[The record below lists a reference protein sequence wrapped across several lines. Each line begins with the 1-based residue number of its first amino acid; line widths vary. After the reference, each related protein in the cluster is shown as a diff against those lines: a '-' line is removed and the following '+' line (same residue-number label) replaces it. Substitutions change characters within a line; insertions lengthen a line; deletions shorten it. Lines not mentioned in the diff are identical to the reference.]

1 MIKKEKTD
9 IFRQAVKAHQKYLY
23 LIVFL
28 SIFVATPPVLPIVY
42 MRAVFGP
49 VINSQ
54 SVSFLFSLAG
64 VLIVGLALNGVL
76 EWIRERHAF
85 RNYIV
90 DKLIR
95 RKDIQGNI

>member
-1 MIKKEKTD
+1 
-9 IFRQAVKAHQKYLY
+9 
-23 LIVFL
+23 
-28 SIFVATPPVLPIVY
+28 

-76 EWIRERHAF
+76 EWIRERVLLSGT
-85 RNYIV
+85 ISLI
-90 DKLIR
+90 KLIR

>member
-28 SIFVATPPVLPIVY
+28 SIFVATLPVLPIVY

-64 VLIVGLALNGVL
+64 VLS
-76 EWIRERHAF
+76 
-85 RNYIV
+85 
-90 DKLIR
+90 
-95 RKDIQGNI
+95 